1 MVKDAI
7 IFILDANV
15 TMDAPYPP
23 SSSQWTTTTRLDQAK
38 DAALE
43 TIIDRMWKSKTNEAG
58 VIILKAGMTH
68 HHLSIHE
75 RITNDDIDISKF
87 FVRCAGGVEKALKK
101 YNHGSSGSME
111 EENRIFPN
119 LVEYELKTPCSHTLR
134 SIRNVQCTINETM
147 TSSTRGDLC
156 DGLILAADAL
166 HRRTNGKKYKRTIV
180 LITDAEHEVQVNGEQ
195 LQCVLDGLI
204 RMEVELIVLGIGFE
218 EQSLSS
224 AAPIKNEKMENNSD
238 DIDTKPEAIVPV
250 VVPIK
255 QEEGN
260 PDDIKDYNGDGSQDF
275 DIMIKP
281 IKQEEGNPDDIKDYN
296 GDGSQDFDIMIK
308 RENEKLLHSITKAT
322 GGCILSATGNY
333 SLTELLQTK
342 LPSACQTTQSIGKKI
357 LFRIAPNLSLVVK
370 SSKLTAE
377 QHLPT
382 TVKEAYQFD
391 PETGEKLRDGN
402 GELMTLPTRTQTDH
416 YDDDGNV
423 VSLGELN

>member
-1 MVKDAI
+1 MIKDAI
-7 IFILDANV
+7 IFIIDANV
-15 TMDAPYPP
+15 SMDAPYPP
-23 SSSQWTTTTRLDQAK
+23 PTRDDGVCGSDSWRTTRLDQAK

-58 VIILKAGMTH
+58 VVILKAGMTH
-68 HHLSIHE
+68 HHLSGHE
-75 RITNDDIDISKF
+75 RIINDDADISKF

-101 YNHGSSGSME
+101 YNRHSRSDGDE
-111 EENRIFPN
+111 CNTNEIFPN
-119 LVEYELKTPCSHTLR
+119 LVEFELKTPCSQTLR
-134 SIRNVQCTINETM
+134 SMRNVQCTINETM
-147 TSSTRGDLC
+147 ISSTRGDLC
-156 DGLILAADAL
+156 DGLILAADSL

-180 LITDAEHEVQVNGEQ
+180 LITDAEHEVHVNGEQ
-195 LQCVLDGLI
+195 LKCVLDGLI

-218 EQSLSS
+218 QASS
-224 AAPIKNEKMENNSD
+224 VLIKNENLDDSD
-238 DIDTKPEAIVPV
+238 DIDKKPEAITP

-260 PDDIKDYNGDGSQDF
+260 PDDILEDGDRNQDF
-275 DIMIKP
+275 DII
-281 IKQEEGNPDDIKDYN
+281 
-296 GDGSQDFDIMIK
+296 IK

-322 GGCILSATGNY
+322 GGCILAATGGN
-333 SLTELLQTK
+333 LTEILQSK
-342 LPSACQTTQSIGKKI
+342 LPSTCQTTQSIGKKI

-370 SSKLTAE
+370 SSKQTA
-377 QHLPT
+377 QQNLPT

-423 VSLGELN
+423 VPLGECS

>member
-15 TMDAPYPP
+15 TMDASYPP
-23 SSSQWTTTTRLDQAK
+23 SSPSSSSQWTTTRLDQAK

-275 DIMIKP
+275 DIMIK
-281 IKQEEGNPDDIKDYN
+281 
-296 GDGSQDFDIMIK
+296 

-322 GGCILSATGNY
+322 GGCILSATGKY

-342 LPSACQTTQSIGKKI
+342 LSSACQTTQSIGKKI

>member
-1 MVKDAI
+1 MIKDAI
-7 IFILDANV
+7 IFILDANIS
-15 TMDAPYPP
+15 MDTPYPP
-23 SSSQWTTTTRLDQAK
+23 STRDANDGGCSNDSWITTRLDQAK

-43 TIIDRMWKSKTNEAG
+43 TIIDRMWKAKTNEAG

-68 HHLSIHE
+68 HHLSGHE
-75 RITNDDIDISKF
+75 RIINDDADISKF

-101 YNHGSSGSME
+101 YNHHSSSVNGDDC
-111 EENRIFPN
+111 NTNDIFPN
-119 LVEYELKTPCSHTLR
+119 LVEFELKTPCSQTLR
-134 SIRNVQCTINETM
+134 SIRNIQCTINETM
-147 TSSTRGDLC
+147 ISSTRGDLC

-180 LITDAEHEVQVNGEQ
+180 LITDAEHEVHVNGEQ

-218 EQSLSS
+218 EASS
-224 AAPIKNEKMENNSD
+224 VLIKNENFDDSD
-238 DIDTKPEAIVPV
+238 NIDKKPEAITP

-260 PDDIKDYNGDGSQDF
+260 PDGILEVGDTNQDF
-275 DIMIKP
+275 DI
-281 IKQEEGNPDDIKDYN
+281 
-296 GDGSQDFDIMIK
+296 IK

-322 GGCILSATGNY
+322 GGCILAATGGN
-333 SLTELLQTK
+333 LTELLQSK
-342 LPSACQTTQSIGKKI
+342 LPSTCQTTQSIGKKI

-391 PETGEKLRDGN
+391 PATGEKLRDGN

-416 YDDDGNV
+416 YDDDGNLV
-423 VSLGELN
+423 PLGECS

>member
-1 MVKDAI
+1 
-7 IFILDANV
+7 
-15 TMDAPYPP
+15 
-23 SSSQWTTTTRLDQAK
+23 
-38 DAALE
+38 
-43 TIIDRMWKSKTNEAG
+43 
-58 VIILKAGMTH
+58 
-68 HHLSIHE
+68 
-75 RITNDDIDISKF
+75 
-87 FVRCAGGVEKALKK
+87 
-101 YNHGSSGSME
+101 
-111 EENRIFPN
+111 
-119 LVEYELKTPCSHTLR
+119 
-134 SIRNVQCTINETM
+134 
-147 TSSTRGDLC
+147 
-156 DGLILAADAL
+156 
-166 HRRTNGKKYKRTIV
+166 
-180 LITDAEHEVQVNGEQ
+180 
-195 LQCVLDGLI
+195 
-204 RMEVELIVLGIGFE
+204 MEVELIVLGIGFE

-275 DIMIKP
+275 DIMIK
-281 IKQEEGNPDDIKDYN
+281 
-296 GDGSQDFDIMIK
+296 

-322 GGCILSATGNY
+322 GGSILSATGNY
-333 SLTELLQTK
+333 SLSELLQTK

-391 PETGEKLRDGN
+391 LETGEKLRDGN

>member
-75 RITNDDIDISKF
+75 RITNDDVDISKF

-275 DIMIKP
+275 DIMIK
-281 IKQEEGNPDDIKDYN
+281 
-296 GDGSQDFDIMIK
+296 

-333 SLTELLQTK
+333 NLSELLQTK

>member
-1 MVKDAI
+1 MAKDAI

-23 SSSQWTTTTRLDQAK
+23 SPPSSQWTTTRLDQAK

-75 RITNDDIDISKF
+75 RITNDDMDISKF

-101 YNHGSSGSME
+101 YNHGSSSSIE
-111 EENRIFPN
+111 EEGENRIFPN
-119 LVEYELKTPCSHTLR
+119 LVEYELKTPCSYTLR
-134 SIRNVQCTINETM
+134 SIRNVQCTINESM

-224 AAPIKNEKMENNSD
+224 AATIKNEKMEENID
-238 DIDTKPEAIVPV
+238 DMDTKPEAILPV

-260 PDDIKDYNGDGSQDF
+260 PDNIIDDRDGSQDF
-275 DIMIKP
+275 DII
-281 IKQEEGNPDDIKDYN
+281 
-296 GDGSQDFDIMIK
+296 IK
-308 RENEKLLHSITKAT
+308 RENEKLLHSIIKAT
-322 GGCILSATGNY
+322 GGCILSATGNC
-333 SLTELLQTK
+333 SLTQLLQTK